1 MKLSR
6 DERELRDAFARGELE
21 SVPHVKREMGRYRE
35 YAKSSLMKNKRVN
48 IRISERDLLQI
59 QKKAVEEGLPY
70 QTLMS
75 SVLHKYVTGQLLKE
89 SA

>member
-6 DERELRDAFARGELE
+6 DERELRDAFRRGELK
-21 SVPHVKREMGRYRE
+21 SIPHVRREMVRYRE
-35 YAKSSLMKNKRVN
+35 YAKSALMKNKRVN

-75 SVLHKYVTGQLLKE
+75 SVLHKYVTGQLMKK